1 MERVESART
10 DGMGG
15 ASPNLLQSMGS
26 TARRSAAG
34 SGAERRGG
42 GEDGCGCAERDI
54 EEAEGRKRVQ

>member
-1 MERVESART
+1 
-10 DGMGG
+10 
-15 ASPNLLQSMGS
+15 MGS